1 MFILIACIVIAA
13 ALVAW
18 KAQWVNDLFTDAYN
32 LLHEPERMK
41 RSARIAAAVALGVAV
56 VLLFVGGKT
65 AGASVNPEDRSFD
78 VIVFVRL
85 ALARVLAVAAVW
97 PLVIFGAY
105 ATWHWL
111 DNQIGKRLWIWTNDV
126 SDEIKA
132 AKKRNGATVLAALIL
147 ALAFLAAGVV
157 R

>member
-1 MFILIACIVIAA
+1 MFILIACIIAA
-13 ALVAW
+13 ASLVAW
-18 KAQWVNDLFTDAYN
+18 KAQWVNDLFTNAYD

-56 VLLFVGGKT
+56 VLLFAGGKLAAT
-65 AGASVNPEDRSFD
+65 RVSADSDAFD
-78 VIVFVRL
+78 VVVYVRL
-85 ALARVLAVAAVW
+85 ALARLFTVAAVW
-97 PLVIFGAY
+97 PLVVFGAY

-111 DNQIGKRLWIWTNDV
+111 DNKVGKRLWVWTNDT

-132 AKKRNGATVLAALIL
+132 AKKRNGAVVLGALLL
-147 ALAFLAAGVV
+147 ALSLLAAGVI

>member
-1 MFILIACIVIAA
+1 MFILITCLVIAA

-18 KAQWVNDLFTDAYN
+18 KAQWVNDLFTNAYH
-32 LLHEPERMK
+32 LLEEPARMK
-41 RSARIAAAVALGVAV
+41 RSARIAAAVALAAAV
-56 VLLFVGGKT
+56 ILLFAGGHA
-65 AGASVNPEDRSFD
+65 AGASVNPEDRAFD
-78 VIVFVRL
+78 VVVFVRL

-111 DNQIGKRLWIWTNDV
+111 DNQVGKRLWIWTNDT